1 MGSSGVA
8 HPEVYLGQ
16 AYGSRPRKQ
25 AFPDKSDIL
34 VWGLQLGRVLRG
46 MVVFIMVF

>member
-1 MGSSGVA
+1 MESSGVA

-34 VWGLQLGRVLRG
+34 RLGASVG
-46 MVVFIMVF
+46 